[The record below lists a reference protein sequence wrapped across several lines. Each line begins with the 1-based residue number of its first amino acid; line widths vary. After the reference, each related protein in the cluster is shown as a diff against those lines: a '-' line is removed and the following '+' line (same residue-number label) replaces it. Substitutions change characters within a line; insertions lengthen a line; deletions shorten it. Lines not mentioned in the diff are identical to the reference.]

1 MFNWMMRKPDLKAV
15 QLRDAH
21 LRRLAKVLEVS
32 NQEPFTGKAPY
43 RPRGK
48 YATTPMLLV
57 ESGPAQPVD
66 R

>member
-1 MFNWMMRKPDLKAV
+1 MFNWMMRKSDLKAV

-32 NQEPFTGKAPY
+32 DQQSFTGKAPY
-43 RPRGK
+43 RPRAK
-48 YATTPMLLV
+48 YATTSMLSV
-57 ESGPAQPVD
+57 ESRSAQPAD